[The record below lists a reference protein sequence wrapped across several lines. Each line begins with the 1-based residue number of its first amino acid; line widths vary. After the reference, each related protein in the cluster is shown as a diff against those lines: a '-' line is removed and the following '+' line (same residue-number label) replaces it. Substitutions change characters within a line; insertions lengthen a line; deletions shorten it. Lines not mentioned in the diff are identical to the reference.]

1 MCQISQTPSTL
12 DLQTYDANTSFLGVM
27 QKKAKRKTSE
37 SGGISNK
44 RSMLDENELLY
55 SQQVQIYTDRVS
67 AGGNAGNLVSA
78 CLAAARQMG
87 NQSIEAI
94 WSLVDDMLKVGLYTM
109 SRDITVP

>member
-1 MCQISQTPSTL
+1 
-12 DLQTYDANTSFLGVM
+12 
-27 QKKAKRKTSE
+27 
-37 SGGISNK
+37 
-44 RSMLDENELLY
+44 MLDENELLY

-94 WSLVDDMLKVGLYTM
+94 WSLVDDMLKVGAHPNSKYHRILG
-109 SRDITVP
+109 SRFASWQEPNRAEKV